1 MSFFKQLQDNYPM
14 IANRF
19 KTLTNDVDSFIEDA
33 IKYLE
38 TNEVEIKIPEEIDI
52 MTVKEDKNKFKTFAT
67 IMLLNYAKD
76 FEKKLNKLNISH
88 ELIIGPCKKVTSE
101 LVQEL
106 IYCNPFEGE
115 KTTIDYFEE
124 MNKPMSD
131 LEDLLLTREDMLATL
146 IGIRN
151 ERIRMSY
158 LKKAFRRSSK
168 HVKQLINKRNNK
180 LYRQQDKIINEIK
193 TKLLLLNS
201 LIDMNRVTIKMI
213 NEEMDNRKNKIK
225 VFEDLMILIAE
236 YSNNSW
242 LFKGRTKVKTIIDL
256 NSGLTTKSD
265 HEDCEQYNCLH
276 CFCDLGFPCSEVCC
290 VPNDHRYKKLP
301 EKNILYGMNIYH
313 DLNNDIYSI
322 IEFINKYN
330 GFIK

>member
-1 MSFFKQLQDNYPM
+1 
-14 IANRF
+14 
-19 KTLTNDVDSFIEDA
+19 
-33 IKYLE
+33 
-38 TNEVEIKIPEEIDI
+38 
-52 MTVKEDKNKFKTFAT
+52 
-67 IMLLNYAKD
+67 
-76 FEKKLNKLNISH
+76 
-88 ELIIGPCKKVTSE
+88 
-101 LVQEL
+101 
-106 IYCNPFEGE
+106 
-115 KTTIDYFEE
+115 
-124 MNKPMSD
+124 
-131 LEDLLLTREDMLATL
+131 
-146 IGIRN
+146 
-151 ERIRMSY
+151 MSY

-290 VPNDHRYKKLP
+290 VPNDHRYNKLP

-313 DLNNDIYSI
+313 DINNDVHSI